1 MKYSNEYMYGGKK
14 KKKKKSSYKKGGK
27 LTKAEDRI
35 KQLEAEI
42 NFMKRGGRMPY
53 ANSYQTGGEIVD
65 AVGSGL
71 YGLGEGALNTLTFG
85 LTKDITG
92 KGYEAIRAK
101 AGLADV
107 EYDEYGN
114 VIGSD
119 AGAGI
124 RGMAN
129 AAGAVGGA
137 VVTGGVNTGAAIS
150 EGAGGIG
157 DALGATGNEDLEKVG
172 TGVEIAGQIAGAV
185 VGDPTAAAGG
195 VTEGVEGATDIA
207 TTLSDTVT
215 TGTDVVN
222 TTSDGSKVI
231 AGLGKFGQGQF
242 SDNSVKNKM
251 INEAVGQGMGM
262 ATNQLGNISAEEEEK
277 NYLAQQEA
285 LRQRNLYTG
294 SIGKNGGN
302 IYNNY
307 AYGNKMYNRY
317 ANMHQTDPNMMT
329 RDDVGGVSPLTDITT
344 LGGGPAYPISAK
356 FREQYNSQVD
366 KMFGKGDNE
375 KPYLPDNAY
384 LTRNMFE
391 AYLENPTSKTAF
403 MNQYEAPYVEESF
416 DDISSLN
423 RENSRNSV
431 NVENSDRSN
440 IKKQMPPLTKKSVSS
455 KPKDSN
461 IREGLIPIYGNQ
473 SFENPKG
480 ELIGYRDIYTGGFKN
495 IDQFN
500 YGGNMYNDYAYGN
513 KMYNDYAKGGKAD
526 FETHMMFDPKTGKG
540 YKANEPADHERMKK
554 LGYLHK
560 NEMAYG
566 SKMYNE
572 YESGGKLPESVLRSR
587 VESHM
592 SKEEADNYVNNYK
605 AGGKQ
610 MIKRA
615 DGSYSQRGL
624 WDNIRANKGSGKKPT
639 KEMLAQ
645 EKKINKKAY
654 GGNMLNNNG
663 FGNNNMN
670 QISVNEFGA
679 GGTHEENPLGGIPQ
693 GMGLNGAPNLVE
705 QGELKIPDPR
715 DPNASFIV
723 SAQKDMIITKELA
736 KEHNLP
742 KKYVGKTVRK
752 AADMLLRKND
762 VFTREGDSITEN
774 SIDLV
779 PFMEAHEALTAIK
792 EAKEE
797 ESFNK
802 EMTAIAEKYPQQMQG
817 AMPQEPMHQMPD
829 GSMMPG
835 AEHGGSEEMSEEEM
849 MMMMQQE
856 ASQGMPMAKHGGKI
870 HNPYKQFGGNI
881 HQTNPNMSTDPMLV
895 NRLIDAENLTRGEN
909 QFQLKR
915 AVDVNENAMPI
926 SQIQSQKEAGTF
938 NKDLTNAMTEGPLT
952 NEQLSKNIASAPNQ
966 FDQPDYQKQTYTTV
980 GGESFPYNKLSVGEK
995 KVVDY
1000 LNGFNATQDQYGN
1013 LVYNSEKG
1021 IDSNQRTTD
1030 QSSGLM
1036 TPNYDNRNPFN
1047 SGRGYMGSER
1057 NTVTDYAG
1065 NTNRLSGSNNAYMK
1079 VPGTGGAPF
1088 IANINSSVLNNAGS
1102 GSVTGRDISN
1112 VDYPSDGN
1120 TLGGYT
1126 ITPEDPNYGGIN
1138 KQYYREQ
1145 GLTTPKKAYQTL
1157 TQTTRKN
1164 QEQSRRD
1171 LAKEN
1176 PDLTT
1181 AEVNKLAAEQYN
1193 NSIVNPNRTTNE
1205 FAMGGNIHQYN
1216 PKMFNMLNT
1225 SLNPPAVYSD
1235 FEDTPEGQYM
1245 QQSLNVPN
1253 TFDSSIPEYLQYDS
1267 SQGPM
1272 FEPTFLS
1279 DITYNS
1285 PGQVPRQGIPFTD
1298 EFYNSS
1304 APFNVDGP
1312 INIPGQNPGMAQE
1325 YNSDPNAFITA
1336 MANPSNQADLSNV
1349 KLDPKT
1355 EKIVNIAKKNQDE
1368 EVKTQTKKVV
1378 DTQKELKKDPDNV
1391 KKIEKL
1397 EYEQSRLSALTQ
1409 TAPIAYNL
1417 GMGLF
1422 GKKDEITLSKLDPI
1436 TLQRIDA
1443 EQQLKGLG
1451 YDLAGAKKAFRNAA
1465 GGSGSYLANMGSLFN
1480 RGSEARARIYDGVN
1494 RANTGIDNRE
1504 AQMNLNVAA
1513 RNAAASDK
1521 ETLYSKQAEQARQNM
1536 FNAGLG
1542 QLGQYASMQD
1552 KNKLGAM
1559 YANAYADNPLFKL
1572 DYNTAFSKE
1581 AREKRKKARKK

>member
-53 ANSYQTGGEIVD
+53 ANSYADGGEIVD

-71 YGLGEGALNTLTFG
+71 YGLGEGLLDTLTFG
-85 LTKDITG
+85 LTDELTD

-119 AGAGI
+119 TGAGI
-124 RGMAN
+124 RGLAN
-129 AAGAVGGA
+129 TAGAVGGA
-137 VVTGGVNTGAAIS
+137 VLTGGVNTGAAIS

-172 TGVEIAGQIAGAV
+172 KGVEIAGKIAGAV
-185 VGDPTAAAGG
+185 VGDPTAAASG

-207 TTLSDTVT
+207 TTVGDAVT
-215 TGTDVVN
+215 AGTDVVN
-222 TTSDGSKVI
+222 TTADGSKVI
-231 AGLGKFGQGQF
+231 AGLGKFGKGQF
-242 SDNSVKNKM
+242 SDNPVKNEM
-251 INEAVGQGMGM
+251 INKAVGQGLDFSS
-262 ATNQLGNISAEEEEK
+262 NQLGNSTAKNEEE
-277 NYLAQQEA
+277 NYLEQQEA
-285 LRQRNLYTG
+285 LRQRNLYAG
-294 SIGKNGGN
+294 SYQKGGKMNPSDFTAHMMYKDNKGVTADSYQEHIRLKNAGYGHSAAYGGN
-302 IYNNY
+302 MYNDY
-307 AYGNKMYNRY
+307 AHGSKMYNGY
-317 ANMHQTDPNMMT
+317 TNMHQIDPNMIT
-329 RDDVGGVSPLTDITT
+329 RDDIGGISPLADITS
-344 LGGGPAYPISAK
+344 LSGGPAYPISPDYRK
-356 FREQYNSQVD
+356 QYNSQVD
-366 KMFGKGDNE
+366 EMFKGANE

-391 AYLENPTSKTAF
+391 AYLENPTAETAF
-403 MNQYEAPYVEESF
+403 RNQYQAPYVEES
-416 DDISSLN
+416 ISNTASLN
-423 RENSRNSV
+423 RKDPRDSIVKNSNKS
-431 NVENSDRSN
+431 NVERKIPSSTKKPVSPKPEESN
-440 IKKQMPPLTKKSVSS
+440 IK
-455 KPKDSN
+455 
-461 IREGLIPIYGNQ
+461 EGLIPIYGNQ
-473 SFENPKG
+473 SSKNPKG
-480 ELIGYRDIYTGGFKN
+480 ELIGYKDIYTGGFKN

-500 YGGNMYNDYAYGN
+500 YGGNMFNDYA
-513 KMYNDYAKGGKAD
+513 GGG
-526 FETHMMFDPKTGKG
+526 TMF
-540 YKANEPADHERMKK
+540 
-554 LGYLHK
+554 
-560 NEMAYG
+560 
-566 SKMYNE
+566 
-572 YESGGKLPESVLRSR
+572 
-587 VESHM
+587 
-592 SKEEADNYVNNYK
+592 
-605 AGGKQ
+605 
-610 MIKRA
+610 
-615 DGSYSQRGL
+615 
-624 WDNIRANKGSGKKPT
+624 
-639 KEMLAQ
+639 
-645 EKKINKKAY
+645 
-654 GGNMLNNNG
+654 NNNG
-663 FGNNNMN
+663 FGANTMN
-670 QISVNEFGA
+670 QIPVNEFNA

-693 GMGLNGAPNLVE
+693 GMGPNGAPNLVE

-742 KKYVGKTVRK
+742 KKYAGKTVRK

-762 VFTREGDSITEN
+762 VFTREGDTVQEN
-774 SIDLV
+774 SIEQDMIG
-779 PFMEAHEALTAIK
+779 FMEAHEALTAEK

-802 EMTAIAEKYPQQMQG
+802 EMTAMAEKYPQQMQG
-817 AMPQEPMHQMPD
+817 AMMQEPMQQMPE
-829 GSMMPG
+829 GQMMP
-835 AEHGGSEEMSEEEM
+835 EMSEEEM
-849 MMMMQQE
+849 MMMQQG
-856 ASQGMPMAKHGGKI
+856 APQGMPMAKHGGKI

-909 QFQLKR
+909 KFQLKR
-915 AVDVNENAMPI
+915 AVNVNENARPI

-938 NKDLTNAMTEGPLT
+938 NKDLTDVMTEGPLT
-952 NEQLSKNIASAPNQ
+952 NKQLSKNIAGASNQ
-966 FDQPDYQKQTYTTV
+966 FEQPKYQKQTYTNS
-980 GGESFPYNKLSVGEK
+980 GGKTLPYDKLGINEK
-995 KVVDY
+995 KAIDH

-1021 IDSNQRTTD
+1021 IDGSQRTTD
-1030 QSSGLM
+1030 QGSGLM
-1036 TPNYDNRNPFN
+1036 TPNYDNRNTFN

-1057 NTVTDYAG
+1057 NTATDYAG
-1065 NTNRLSGSNNAYMK
+1065 NTNRLPGSNNAYMS

-1088 IANINSSVLNNAGS
+1088 NAAINSGVFNNVGS
-1102 GSVTGRDISN
+1102 SNVTGRDISN

-1145 GLTTPKKAYQTL
+1145 GLATPRKAYQTL
-1157 TQTTRKN
+1157 TQTTGKE

-1171 LAKEN
+1171 LAKKSPN
-1176 PDLTT
+1176 LST

-1193 NSIVNPNRTTNE
+1193 NSIVNPNTTTNE
-1205 FAMGGNIHQYN
+1205 FAMGGNIHQYDPN
-1216 PKMFNMLNT
+1216 MYNMLNT
-1225 SLNPPAVYSD
+1225 SLNTPAVYSD
-1235 FEDTPEGQYM
+1235 FENTPEGQYM

-1253 TFDSSIPEYLQYDS
+1253 TLDSSIPEYLQYDP

-1279 DITYNS
+1279 DNTYIS
-1285 PGQVPRQGIPFTD
+1285 PGNVPRQGIPFTD

-1336 MANPSNQADLSNV
+1336 MANPLNQADLSNV
-1349 KLDPKT
+1349 KLDS
-1355 EKIVNIAKKNQDE
+1355 
-1368 EVKTQTKKVV
+1368 KTQTIFDKAEENKNKEIEKQEKKVKKV
-1378 DTQKELKKDPDNV
+1378 EGELKNNSNDV

-1397 EYEQSRLSALTQ
+1397 KYEQSKLSALTQ
-1409 TAPIAYNL
+1409 MAPIAYNL

-1451 YDLAGAKKAFRNAA
+1451 YDLAGSKKAFRNAA

-1513 RNAAASDK
+1513 RNAAANDK
-1521 ETLYSKQAEQARQNM
+1521 ETLYGKQAEQAKQNM

-1542 QLGQYASMQD
+1542 QLGQYAGMQD

-1559 YANAYADNPLFKL
+1559 YANAYADNPLFEL

-1581 AREKRKKARKK
+1581 AREARKLAKKNKKG

>member
-14 KKKKKSSYKKGGK
+14 KKKKKNSYEKGGK

-53 ANSYQTGGEIVD
+53 ANSYADGGEIVD

-71 YGLGEGALNTLTFG
+71 YGLGEGILDTLTFG
-85 LTKDITG
+85 LTDELTD

-137 VVTGGVNTGAAIS
+137 VLTGGVNTGAAIS

-157 DALGATGNEDLEKVG
+157 DALGATGNEDLAKVG
-172 TGVEIAGQIAGAV
+172 KGVEIAGKVVGAV
-185 VGDPTAAAGG
+185 VGDPTAAASG

-207 TTLSDTVT
+207 TTVVDNATTLSDTVT
-215 TGTDVVN
+215 TGTDVAKE
-222 TTSDGSKVI
+222 GSKVI
-231 AGLGKFGQGQF
+231 ESLGKFGKGQF
-242 SDNSVKNKM
+242 SENPLKNKV
-251 INEAVGQGMGM
+251 INKAVGQGMGM

-285 LRQRNLYTG
+285 LNQRNLYAG
-294 SIGKNGGN
+294 SYQKGGKMNPSDFTAHMMYKDNKEVTADSYQEHMRLKNADYGHSAAYGGN
-302 IYNNY
+302 MYNEY
-307 AYGNKMYNRY
+307 AYGNKMYNGY
-317 ANMHQTDPNMMT
+317 TNMHQIDPNMVT
-329 RDDVGGVSPLTDITT
+329 RDDIGGVSPLTDITS

-366 KMFGKGDNE
+366 NIFKGAKE
-375 KPYLPDNAY
+375 KPYLPPNAY
-384 LTRNMFE
+384 LTRNMYE
-391 AYLENPTSKTAF
+391 AYLENPTGETAF
-403 MNQYEAPYVEESF
+403 MNQYEAPYEEESV

-423 RENSRNSV
+423 RENPRNSV
-431 NVENSDRSN
+431 NNINVKNPPKSN
-440 IKKQMPPLTKKSVSS
+440 VTPSSTKKSVSP

-461 IREGLIPIYGNQ
+461 IRKGLIPMYGNQ

-500 YGGNMYNDYAYGN
+500 YGGNMYNDYA
-513 KMYNDYAKGGKAD
+513 GGG
-526 FETHMMFDPKTGKG
+526 TMF
-540 YKANEPADHERMKK
+540 
-554 LGYLHK
+554 
-560 NEMAYG
+560 
-566 SKMYNE
+566 
-572 YESGGKLPESVLRSR
+572 
-587 VESHM
+587 
-592 SKEEADNYVNNYK
+592 
-605 AGGKQ
+605 
-610 MIKRA
+610 
-615 DGSYSQRGL
+615 
-624 WDNIRANKGSGKKPT
+624 
-639 KEMLAQ
+639 
-645 EKKINKKAY
+645 
-654 GGNMLNNNG
+654 NNNG
-663 FGNNNMN
+663 FGANTMN
-670 QISVNEFGA
+670 EIPVNEFNA
-679 GGTHEENPLGGIPQ
+679 GGTHEANPLGGIPQ
-693 GMGLNGAPNLVE
+693 GMGTNGKPNLVE
-705 QGELKIPDPR
+705 EGELKIPDPR

-742 KKYVGKTVRK
+742 KKYAGKTVRK

-762 VFTREGDSITEN
+762 VFTREGDTIQDN
-774 SIDLV
+774 SIEQNMID
-779 PFMEAHEALTAIK
+779 FMELHEDLTAKK
-792 EAKEE
+792 EAEEE
-797 ESFNK
+797 ESFNE

-849 MMMMQQE
+849 MMMMQQG
-856 ASQGMPMAKHGGKI
+856 APQGMPMAKHGGKI

-909 QFQLKR
+909 KFQLKR
-915 AVDVNENAMPI
+915 AVDVNENARPI

-938 NKDLTNAMTEGPLT
+938 NKDLTNVMTEGPLS
-952 NEQLSKNIASAPNQ
+952 NEQLSKNIAGAPNQ
-966 FDQPDYQKQTYTTV
+966 FDQPGYQKQTYTTV
-980 GGESFPYNKLSVGEK
+980 GGESLPYDKLSIKEK
-995 KVVDY
+995 QGIDH
-1000 LNGFNATQDQYGN
+1000 LNGYKATQDQYGN
-1013 LVYNSEKG
+1013 LVYKG
-1021 IDSNQRTTD
+1021 EEGIEGARRKTD
-1030 QSSGLM
+1030 QSLGTM
-1036 TPNYDNRNPFN
+1036 TPNYNNRNTFN
-1047 SGRGYMGSER
+1047 
-1057 NTVTDYAG
+1057 TDVDRSFAVDSKG
-1065 NTNRLSGSNNAYMK
+1065 NKNKLARTNNAYIK
-1079 VPGTGGAPF
+1079 LPGTGGAPF
-1088 IANINSSVLNNAGS
+1088 NAAIDQGVFNNAGK
-1102 GSVTGRDISN
+1102 SVTGRNIAP

-1126 ITPEDPNYGGIN
+1126 ITPEDANYGGIN
-1138 KQYYREQ
+1138 KEYYKEQ
-1145 GLTTPKKAYQTL
+1145 GLTTPKKALQTL

-1171 LAKEN
+1171 LAKES

-1205 FAMGGNIHQYN
+1205 FAMGGNIHQYDPN
-1216 PKMFNMLNT
+1216 MYNMLNT
-1225 SLNPPAVYSD
+1225 SLNTPAVYSD

-1253 TFDSSIPEYLQYDS
+1253 TFDSSIPEYLQYDP

-1272 FEPTFLS
+1272 FTPQPVAPPLPKE
-1279 DITYNS
+1279 
-1285 PGQVPRQGIPFTD
+1285 GIID
-1298 EFYNSS
+1298 
-1304 APFNVDGP
+1304 V
-1312 INIPGQNPGMAQE
+1312 IPE
-1325 YNSDPNAFITA
+1325 EVT
-1336 MANPSNQADLSNV
+1336 
-1349 KLDPKT
+1349 LDPKT
-1355 EKIVNIAKKNQDE
+1355 EKIVNEASDTKNKEIDKLNETIKKLE
-1368 EVKTQTKKVV
+1368 
-1378 DTQKELKKDPDNV
+1378 KELKNDSTNV
-1391 KKIEKL
+1391 EKIEKL

-1409 TAPIAYNL
+1409 MAPIAYNL

-1451 YDLAGAKKAFRNAA
+1451 YDLAGSKKAFRNAA

-1513 RNAAASDK
+1513 RNAAANDK
-1521 ETLYSKQAEQARQNM
+1521 ETLYGKQAEQAKQNM

-1559 YANAYADNPLFKL
+1559 YANAYADNPLFEL
-1572 DYNTAFSKE
+1572 DYSTAFSKE
-1581 AREKRKKARKK
+1581 ARDARKLAKKNKKGN